1 MLNDVYNTGKDFFN
15 TIWKYVVIIG
25 VVIAA
30 IVIINMISKFSGGGS
45 GKGKG
50 KISPIAIG
58 LSAAIV
64 IAIVIWGL
72 VTKWKFVSSW

>member
-1 MLNDVYNTGKDFFN
+1 MIEDLVNTGKNFFN

-25 VVIAA
+25 VAIAA
-30 IVIINMISKFSGGGS
+30 IVIINMISKFSGGG
-45 GKGKG
+45 GKG
-50 KISPIAIG
+50 KINPVAIG

-72 VTKWKFVSSW
+72 VTKWKFISSW